1 MLPTTVQDGYSEVGG
16 ELQGRIALITG
27 ATQGI
32 GRAIALHAAEAGAAG
47 VAIVGRDSA
56 RGASVAAEIEMLGVP
71 AEFIAAELAEPQA
84 PHRIVA
90 AALAR
95 FGRID
100 ALVNAAALTDRGSV
114 ASASPD
120 LWDRLY
126 AVNAR
131 APFFLMQAV
140 INHLHERGAPGS
152 ILNILSI
159 NVHGGTP
166 DLAVYA
172 STKAA
177 LALLTKN
184 AAYAHRFDRIRV
196 NGINV
201 GWTDTPA
208 ERHMQAVTLGL
219 GEAWLDKANA
229 VQPSGRLLAPDDV
242 ARLAL
247 FLLGDKSA
255 PMTGSLIDQE
265 QSMVIG
271 VRD

>member
-1 MLPTTVQDGYSEVGG
+1 MSAHVIAVDLEASSAPDTV
-16 ELQGRIALITG
+16 IAGTL
-27 ATQGI
+27 
-32 GRAIALHAAEAGAAG
+32 R
-47 VAIVGRDSA
+47 
-56 RGASVAAEIEMLGVP
+56 
-71 AEFIAAELAEPQA
+71 
-84 PHRIVA
+84 
-90 AALAR
+90 R

-100 ALVNAAALTDRGSV
+100 ALVNAAGSTDRGSV
-114 ASASPD
+114 AAATPE
-120 LWDRLY
+120 LWDRLF
-126 AVNAR
+126 AVNTR
-131 APFFLMQAV
+131 APFFLMQGLV
-140 INHLHERGAPGS
+140 HHLRERNAPGVVV
-152 ILNILSI
+152 NILSF

-208 ERHMQAVTLGL
+208 ERHMQAVTLDQ
-219 GEAWLDKANA
+219 GEGWLDKANA
-229 VQPSGRLLAPDDV
+229 AAPSGRLLSADDV

-247 FLLGDKSA
+247 FLLSDASH

-265 QSMVIG
+265 QSMVVG